1 MPMALPARTCLQTRL
16 SVPIRTE
23 RRPAPKFA
31 FLSKGVP
38 TNTQDWGKSL
48 MFVKSIGKVR
58 FTLILLAGLLLT
70 ACVPVQAPADT
81 ASAMEATELTIYSG
95 RNENLVGP
103 LLERYQEVSGVTVN
117 VRYGGTAELAATIME
132 EGQNSP
138 ADVFFGQDAG
148 ALGALSL
155 AGRFTQL
162 PAEILD
168 RVGPRFQS
176 GSGDWVGASGRAR
189 VFVYNTEMVSMDE
202 LPNDIWELTEPQWK
216 GKIGWAPTN
225 GSFQAFVTAVRVLE
239 GEDRAREWLEAMI
252 ANDVQIYAKN
262 TPIVE
267 ATGRGEV
274 VLGLVNHYYLY
285 RFLAED
291 PGFQARNHHPSAGDA
306 GAMINVAGVGILDT
320 AKDQA
325 AAEAFVA
332 FLLSDEAQTYFSEQ
346 TNEYP
351 LVVGIPT
358 TAEGLL
364 PLADVNT
371 PDLDLTDL
379 DDLQGTL
386 ELLQEVN
393 ALQ

>member
-1 MPMALPARTCLQTRL
+1 
-16 SVPIRTE
+16 
-23 RRPAPKFA
+23 
-31 FLSKGVP
+31 
-38 TNTQDWGKSL
+38 

-58 FTLILLAGLLLT
+58 FTLVLLAGLLLT

-81 ASAMEATELTIYSG
+81 ASAMEATELTVYSG

-168 RVGPRFQS
+168 RVEPRFQS
-176 GSGDWVGASGRAR
+176 GNSEWVGVSGRAR
-189 VFVYNTEMVSMDE
+189 VFVYNTELLSEDD
-202 LPNDIWELTEPQWK
+202 LPDDIWALTKPQWK
-216 GKIGWAPTN
+216 GKVGWAPTN

-239 GEDRAREWLEAMI
+239 GEDRARQWLEAMI
-252 ANDVQIYAKN
+252 ANDVQVYAKN

-267 ATGRGEV
+267 ATGRGEIE
-274 VLGLVNHYYLY
+274 LGLVNHYYLY

-291 PGFQARNHHPSAGDA
+291 PDFQARNHHPAAGDA
-306 GAMINVAGVGILDT
+306 AAMINVAGVGILDT
-320 AKDQA
+320 ARDQV

-351 LVVGIPT
+351 LVTGIPT
-358 TAEGLL
+358 TAAGLL
-364 PLADVNT
+364 PLVDVNT
-371 PDLDLTDL
+371 PALDLTDL

>member
-1 MPMALPARTCLQTRL
+1 
-16 SVPIRTE
+16 
-23 RRPAPKFA
+23 
-31 FLSKGVP
+31 
-38 TNTQDWGKSL
+38 
-48 MFVKSIGKVR
+48 MFVKSVGRMPLVVV
-58 FTLILLAGLLLT
+58 LLAALLLT
-70 ACVPVQAPADT
+70 ACVPIQPMGME
-81 ASAMEATELTIYSG
+81 SAGEATELTIYSG

-103 LLERYQEVSGVTVN
+103 LLERYQEISGVTVN
-117 VRYGGTAELAATIME
+117 VRYGGTAEMAATILE

-138 ADVFFGQDAG
+138 ADVFYGQDAG

-155 AGRFTQL
+155 AGRLTTL

-168 RVGPRFQS
+168 RVDPRFQS

-202 LPNDIWELTEPQWK
+202 LPNDLWELTEPQWK
-216 GKIGWAPTN
+216 GKVGWAPTN

-239 GEDRAREWLEAMI
+239 GEDRAKEWLEAMI
-252 ANDVQIYAKN
+252 ANDVQVYAKN

-267 ATGRGEV
+267 ATGKGEIA
-274 VLGLVNHYYLY
+274 LGLVNHYYLY

-291 PGFQARNHHPSAGDA
+291 PGFQAKNHHPPSGDA
-306 GAMINVAGVGILDT
+306 GAMINVAGAAVLDT

-351 LVVGIPT
+351 LVAGVPT

-364 PLADVNT
+364 PLADVHT
-371 PDLDLTDL
+371 PDIDLTDI

>member
-168 RVGPRFQS
+168 RVDPRFQS